1 MNKKIKNLFLAG
13 ALVLGFAGVAVS
25 CTDYDK
31 DINDLQTKI
40 TNVENTLSTLQT
52 NVNSLQSA
60 INAGAVITS
69 VTPLTGENGGWKFTL
84 SDGKSYDV
92 TNGAAGAA
100 GKDGKFY
107 VPNAETGCWDLHE
120 FVDGKE
126 VVTDTKQKYL
136 PENGATITYDAEKNV
151 LVVKQGEETVEVNL
165 TAIGESGLVFIP
177 NAYIDGVEGLEA
189 ASVFYNPLE
198 IQVVSK
204 KSTIDSKAEKWVIT
218 QVPAVDD
225 KGKEIKG
232 QTVNKEVEV
241 PIAAKAQYHV
251 NISDFEF
258 DDSFEY
264 KFIYKDVPYIQTRTE
279 ASKDFSMT
287 ASFDSYADG
296 VLTVNVEVTGREA
309 FGDDITR
316 FALQAT
322 KNGQTV
328 TSDYATLLT
337 SQKRNIRIADPFAAA
352 EVKTGTKKYDEHYR
366 RGTVGISQVD
376 AEDQYRPD
384 KAVWTDGYPSLD
396 EVHATCDTA
405 VAYDSSIDLKDITAT
420 HFKRVQIVGTDT
432 TVAAECSEM
441 SAADMEAAGLTFV
454 YEVVK
459 NYKIGTP
466 VTPQDEFVT
475 LDGSVFTPRTFE
487 TTGTAAIG
495 RTPII
500 RVKLMHGEDIVQV
513 AYIKVFIAEKVQ
525 VNPTYALVPVRQ
537 DGSKIYP
544 QGENIFRFRCE
555 GDALRTTVKDMNEL
569 IYDMEGV
576 SKDKF
581 HATYD
586 SLKAMPAM
594 KVKNAE
600 GKEVDFTLGTV
611 KDIVVSPGEG
621 THVIEWT
628 VTPAD
633 LWDFSGQEVSV
644 IARYYNSKTPTVYVD
659 VLLTATVADAMK
671 GVELVSAD
679 GDYVREYWTPNFEAT
694 LYNVRVP
701 NVKDTAVADSAL
713 CQFNN
718 DINASF
724 ITYPAKHERAGQIM
738 IEEAIDSVVYYFC
751 TKHIE
756 GDKKEGIAP
765 ISKIGDLNVVFEV
778 AEKGDTLY
786 ATILNAKGDA
796 VVAEKDSVAII
807 TNKEITNEAGNT
819 VWNSFHWV
827 KGKTVADTLLN
838 TGEMYTYIGATA
850 YLCVSDKENMKEVSV
865 TFDGEDHFRANVIRP
880 VTVSTK
886 SKKGF
891 IDGVDFGEDGS
902 YIKIEDLIDPVDWR
916 QRLFSEYP
924 GYWNY
929 YGPFVV
935 KVDIANAE
943 CDLNGKRQAVP
954 TNIVM
959 TQVTEIDAKVKD
971 LDKNGKEQKDADG
984 NIKYKIETITNNAG
998 FLTYKNNM
1006 TGVTSDFN
1014 IFVKA
1019 KVKYG
1024 FGYIDSEWITIP
1036 VAKTIG
1042 Q

>member
-40 TNVENTLSTLQT
+40 TDQGSKLSTLEQ
-52 NVNSLQSA
+52 NVASLQSA

-69 VTPLTGENGGWKFTL
+69 VTQLTGENGGYKVTL
-84 SDGKSYDV
+84 SDGKSFDL
-92 TNGAAGAA
+92 TNGAPGAA

-151 LVVKQGEETVEVNL
+151 LVVKQGEKTVEVNL
-165 TAIGESGLVFIP
+165 TATGESGLVFIP
-177 NAYIDGVEGLEA
+177 GAYIDGVEGLEA

-232 QTVNKEVEV
+232 KTVDKEVEV
-241 PIAAKAQYHV
+241 PIAAKASYHV

-258 DDSFEY
+258 DDTFEY
-264 KFIYKDVPYIQTRTE
+264 QFIYEDVPFIKTRTE
-279 ASKDFSMT
+279 SSK
-287 ASFDSYADG
+287 
-296 VLTVNVEVTGREA
+296 
-309 FGDDITR
+309 
-316 FALQAT
+316 

-352 EVKTGTKKYDEHYR
+352 KIKTGKDKYDEHYR

-376 AEDQYRPD
+376 AEDQYRKD
-384 KAVWTDGYPSLD
+384 KAVWTEGYPSLD
-396 EVHATCDTA
+396 AVHATCDTA

-420 HFKRVQIVGTDT
+420 HFKRVQIVGKDT

-513 AYIKVFIAEKVQ
+513 AYIKVFIAEKVAE
-525 VNPTYALVPVRQ
+525 NPTYELVPVRQ
-537 DGSKIYP
+537 DGSEIYP

-581 HATYD
+581 HKNYD
-586 SLKAMPAM
+586 AIKAVPAM

-644 IARYYNSKTPTVYVD
+644 IARYYDSTKPTDYVD

-701 NVKDTAVADSAL
+701 NVKDTAVADSSK

-724 ITYPAKHERAGQIM
+724 VTYPAKHERAGQIM

-778 AEKGDTLY
+778 GAKGDTLY
-786 ATILNAKGDA
+786 ATILNAKGDK
-796 VVAEKDSVAII
+796 VVAAKDSVAII

-891 IDGVDFGEDGS
+891 IDGVDFGEEGS

-929 YGPFVV
+929 YGKFVV

-959 TQVTEIDAKVKD
+959 TQVPELEAKVKD

-984 NIKYKIETITNNAG
+984 NIKYKVEKITNTAG